1 MADPDPTMQ
10 ASPDGS
16 FDRATSSPGLDRSN
30 ESVPGSASEAGA
42 LLAERYEIRAL
53 LGVGGMGRVYRAWD
67 RELDEDVA
75 IKMLEANLDERAI
88 ARFRKEVKLART
100 VTHRNVARTYD
111 IGEHEGQRF
120 LTMELI
126 EGVAL
131 DRMIAQRAPLA
142 LAEARAILVQIAE
155 GLAAAHAVQ
164 VVHRDLKPSN
174 VMIDTSGRVAVT
186 DFGLARRSVP
196 DAETIGFAGQVLGT
210 PAYMAPEQV
219 AGVVEIDARADVYAL
234 GLIAHE
240 LLFGQP
246 AFRGRSP
253 LEVAA
258 ARLYEPPPSFAGVAS
273 PLRELLRRCVARE
286 PEDRLADARE
296 LLAGLRADAASSSG
310 LALPLALEPSRDT
323 RVAVL
328 PFAHGRDGEE
338 LLEGLAED
346 LADVLSMTAGLR
358 VRHGLGD
365 RDRASDDPIAAGRD
379 AGVDVV
385 VTGSVRRQGDQLR
398 VRVRVLGTADGYQL
412 WAGRFDRRLEQALAI
427 NDEVAQAV
435 AKALS
440 THAPA
445 ARSGPSDPRAVELY
459 LLARKLA
466 AQNFMHRGRTHIEP
480 LDRAL
485 SLAPDDPLLV
495 GMWIFHRVAGRN
507 FDPFGVD
514 PEVEAALAR
523 LVERAPE
530 LLGTHLARA
539 AVAIYGHDDRAASVV
554 WLRRAQALAA
564 HHPDVSY
571 LLATANY
578 EAGRLDAAAELLRRV
593 LWQEPGLPWV
603 RTAAAMILGLQGRW
617 TAVVDLIDEH
627 EADPWQRPRV
637 IALAR
642 TSLWAGRELAPFEID
657 SVDEPMFARMVRLQV
672 AAVRGESIAEAIDA
686 SYRDHRA
693 TNPCHSRGGRLFGQ
707 LHAEL
712 FAAIGA
718 NIRAIEVVTETVADG
733 LIDAAWFDLPLLD
746 PLRGDPSFE
755 HARAA
760 ALSRARALAAALDAP
775 LV

>member
-1 MADPDPTMQ
+1 MPEPDPTLQ
-10 ASPDGS
+10 AIGDGS
-16 FDRATSSPGLDRSN
+16 PERAHDSL
-30 ESVPGSASEAGA
+30 PGSASEAGA
-42 LLAERYEIRAL
+42 LLAQRYEIRAL

-67 RELDEDVA
+67 RELDETVA

-111 IGEHEGQRF
+111 IGEHAGQRF

-126 EGVAL
+126 EGPAL
-131 DRMIAQRAPLA
+131 DRVIAQRAPLP

-155 GLAAAHAVQ
+155 GLGAAHAVQ

-174 VMIDTSGRVAVT
+174 VMVDASGRVAVT

-196 DAETIGFAGQVLGT
+196 DAETLGFAGQILGT

-258 ARLYEPPPSFAGVAS
+258 ARLYEPPPSFAGLAS
-273 PLRELLRRCVARE
+273 PLRELLCRCVARE
-286 PEDRLADARE
+286 PEDRHADARE
-296 LLAGLRADAASSSG
+296 LLAGLRADAASSGG
-310 LALPLALEPSRDT
+310 LALPLAVDPLRET

-328 PFAHGRDGEE
+328 PFAQARDAGEE

-358 VRHGLGD
+358 VRHGLGH
-365 RDRASDDPIAAGRD
+365 RDPASDDPIAAGRE

-385 VTGSVRRQGDQLR
+385 VTGSVRRRGDQLR

-412 WAGRFDRRLEQALAI
+412 WAGRFDRRIEQALAV

-435 AKALS
+435 ATALS

-445 ARSGPSDPRAVELY
+445 ARRGPSDPRAVELY
-459 LLARKLA
+459 LRARKLA
-466 AQNFMHRGRTHIEP
+466 ANSFMQRGRPHIEP

-495 GMWIFHRVAGRN
+495 GMWIFHRVVGRN
-507 FDPFGVD
+507 FEPFRVE
-514 PEVEAALAR
+514 PEVETALAR
-523 LVERAPE
+523 LVERAPD

-539 AVAIYGHDDRAASVV
+539 AVATYGRDDRAAGVV

-564 HHPDVSY
+564 NHPDVNY
-571 LLATANY
+571 LLAIANY
-578 EAGRLDAAAELLRRV
+578 EAGRIDAAAELLRRV

-603 RTAAAMILGLQGRW
+603 RASAALNLGLQARW
-617 TAVVDLIDEH
+617 TAAVELLDEH
-627 EADPWQRPRV
+627 EAEPWQRPRV

-642 TSLWAGRELAPFEID
+642 LSLWAGRELAPFEID
-657 SVDEPMFARMVRLQV
+657 AVDEPLFARVVRLQV
-672 AAVRGESIAEAIDA
+672 AAVRGEPITDAIEA
-686 SYRDHRA
+686 SYRAHRHD
-693 TNPCHSRGGRLFGQ
+693 NPCHSRGGRMFGQ
-707 LHAEL
+707 IHAEL
-712 FAAIGA
+712 FAAVGA
-718 NIRAIEVVTETVADG
+718 TDRAIEVITETVADG
-733 LIDAAWFDLPLLD
+733 LADPAWFDHLPLLE

-755 HARAA
+755 QARAT
-760 ALSRARALAAALDAP
+760 ALHRARALATALDSP
-775 LV
+775 PV